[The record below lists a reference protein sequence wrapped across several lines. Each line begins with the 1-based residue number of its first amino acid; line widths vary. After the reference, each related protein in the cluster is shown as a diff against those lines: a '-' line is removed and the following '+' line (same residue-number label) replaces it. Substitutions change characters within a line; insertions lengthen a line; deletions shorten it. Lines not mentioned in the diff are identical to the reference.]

1 MLDGYARRTRG
12 CTRRTK
18 MTRDKCDDG
27 QRFEEDVGQ
36 NLGQDVRQVRARFE
50 REVGQ
55 DLGRVHAGH
64 VQHMKFV
71 LSVRVARV
79 PMSGCTC
86 SRCAKSLG
94 SIVFWGFYGRSDGF
108 HGFRT
113 DSTFAMSDF
122 PRESTDSTDS
132 ISYNKKDILRYF
144 FLF

>member
-18 MTRDKCDDG
+18 MTRDKCDHG

-64 VQHMKFV
+64 V
-71 LSVRVARV
+71 
-79 PMSGCTC
+79 
-86 SRCAKSLG
+86 
-94 SIVFWGFYGRSDGF
+94 
-108 HGFRT
+108 
-113 DSTFAMSDF
+113 
-122 PRESTDSTDS
+122 
-132 ISYNKKDILRYF
+132 
-144 FLF
+144 